1 MIELEWRRTMKDG
14 EQQPG
19 HGTRMIA
26 VVNIPGVSILNMVHT
41 YQASRLRED
50 QSEESAGQTR

>member
-1 MIELEWRRTMKDG
+1 MKDG

-50 QSEESAGQTR
+50 QSEESAGQTQ